1 MITKGRTWI
10 DGTCAKSSV
19 VTWVYAKPEDC
30 FEYISDVP
38 RHSEWAL
45 DEIHVTSLTP
55 GLAGLGC
62 RYAAVGKQAG
72 KEWPSQLE
80 VTAYEPP
87 ARFEFTAT
95 GGPLDAPPE
104 DPHRHEFLFTP
115 IDGGTQI
122 ELRRTDPLPP
132 SWPEW
137 VMRLFGPA
145 IIRATLRKRIK
156 TVERLRVQIDQQ
168 RVELY

>member
-1 MITKGRTWI
+1 MKTKGRTWME
-10 DGTCAKSSV
+10 GTVARSSV
-19 VTWVYAKPEDC
+19 ITWVRAKPEDC
-30 FEYISDVP
+30 FEYIADLP

-45 DEIHVTSLTP
+45 DEIHVTPLTP

-95 GGPLDAPPE
+95 GGPLAAPAG

-115 IDGGTQI
+115 MDGGTEI
-122 ELRRTDPLPP
+122 ELRRTDPKPP
-132 SWPEW
+132 TWPDW
-137 VMRLFGPA
+137 VMEWLGPA
-145 IIRATLRKRIK
+145 MIRATLGKRIK
-156 TVERLRVQIDQQ
+156 TVERLRIQIDRQ
-168 RVELY
+168 RVESY